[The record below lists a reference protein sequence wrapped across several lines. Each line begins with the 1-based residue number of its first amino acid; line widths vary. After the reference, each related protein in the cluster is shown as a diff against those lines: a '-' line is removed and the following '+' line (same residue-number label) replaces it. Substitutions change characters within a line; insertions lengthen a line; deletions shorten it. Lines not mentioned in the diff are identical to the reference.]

1 MTVRVRAERV
11 WQLRGTCTTLHGT
24 ERSAMGIANSRGV
37 LPGTRGCAGA
47 QRVQRVVW
55 TPVHALGAAARVT
68 RLSASTWPTQHPAAA
83 PRTPSSS
90 RRGRTPPTR
99 ATHEHTVCGPR
110 AAPERERG
118 RPGGRSG
125 RLGRVRPRARRR
137 RGAARSR
144 QKTIQNYH
152 FSPPTPP
159 HTPKKS
165 SKIPPLSPQISFPP
179 FSPRRQ
185 DWASAEARPPL
196 QRVRAS
202 LQRRPRS
209 KPATQRAFRTLQCRV
224 VSTGRRAI
232 ACTALA
238 STRGSRALS
247 CSAPDTRACLLWI
260 AARS

>member
-1 MTVRVRAERV
+1 MAQDGAPWADGQQPRRPCCQVRARARGRAAGVTLGLDASACARSGRARHSPQCQHMAHAASRSGATHTKLVPPRPHASDARDARAHRV
-11 WQLRGTCTTLHGT
+11 WTARGP
-24 ERSAMGIANSRGV
+24 R
-37 LPGTRGCAGA
+37 
-47 QRVQRVVW
+47 
-55 TPVHALGAAARVT
+55 AR
-68 RLSASTWPTQHPAAA
+68 AWPTRRAVRPARAGPTARAAA
-83 PRTPSSS
+83 PR
-90 RRGRTPPTR
+90 
-99 ATHEHTVCGPR
+99 CGSF
-110 AAPERERG
+110 APENH
-118 RPGGRSG
+118 PK
-125 RLGRVRPRARRR
+125 LP
-137 RGAARSR
+137 
-144 QKTIQNYH
+144 
-152 FSPPTPP
+152 FLPTNS
-159 HTPKKS
+159 TPYTKKS